1 MKSIIA
7 GMISFLCDIVWA
19 MIESRIIQAPA
30 FVNFCVNGIYDIV
43 TILTGYY
50 WLCYVEIALGAEF
63 LKGRVLKHLA
73 KLPVIIITVAVV
85 ASYFNGRI
93 FYVDENNVYH
103 RGDLVLLH
111 VVLCHLYTIITSAH
125 AFIKS
130 IRCKSDFK
138 YVEYKVLAMFL
149 LFPLSVGIIQIFVP
163 DIPSI
168 SVGITLAFVFVYID
182 LDKATIFYSNV
193 KEYIRENF
201 SKFISENLKT
211 LRIPVSNVLTNKNAC
226 IFLSEIYTKE
236 SARPFLELKIS
247 NFVLSLRSNID
258 FMAEHICRDC
268 FLGLGEEDSDD
279 FRLITLYEELEV
291 LAKYY
296 NTDWQLKPL
305 YYYIEQGRKVF
316 GDYYLLYEKQASYI
330 VSLLIPLSFSKMSSA
345 LINSAPFTPSE

>member
-1 MKSIIA
+1 MQLPIRAHQHIEETNSFKLFSQVISDEWIVREITERDYGIDCYLEICENGFVTGKMIMIQLKSSDTIKMRREGTFVSYNGLEPA
-7 GMISFLCDIVWA
+7 SF
-19 MIESRIIQAPA
+19 
-30 FVNFCVNGIYDIV
+30 N
-43 TILTGYY
+43 Y
-50 WLCYVEIALGAEF
+50 WNNMLV
-63 LKGRVLKHLA
+63 
-73 KLPVIIITVAVV
+73 PV
-85 ASYFNGRI
+85 
-93 FYVDENNVYH
+93 
-103 RGDLVLLH
+103 
-111 VVLCHLYTIITSAH
+111 
-125 AFIKS
+125 
-130 IRCKSDFK
+130 
-138 YVEYKVLAMFL
+138 
-149 LFPLSVGIIQIFVP
+149 
-163 DIPSI
+163 
-168 SVGITLAFVFVYID
+168 VFVYID

-296 NTDWQLKPL
+296 NIDWQLKPL

-330 VSLLIPLSFSKMSSA
+330 VSLLIPLSIEIAMNINNQVLNKEPEYWENKNTSLYN
-345 LINSAPFTPSE
+345 LIWRGDIERIIQEYKSLVDLCKVYQEE